1 MRLLLHTQSSTPG
14 RAERPTS
21 FAGQVSVER
30 PGILSRI
37 LASVFTRQ
45 PERALQS
52 DSPEVLLSSEQLA
65 GHLLIT
71 GEPGFGADSFLQ
83 WVLDGHVSN
92 GGGFFMLDAHRDSSL
107 FSKASRSMA
116 RACRA
121 EEFRA
126 LIVQDFAVTVGDA
139 AETPWLRISRAM
151 RLHEGLYA
159 GLSVMHA
166 QSLGEGRGRALLEGL
181 EASIERRR
189 EMENAPLSQFLV
201 VVTDADQFP
210 ADRLVRLLD
219 KGRENSVAFV
229 LVTAS
234 MHPESAPLSRI
245 GTAAVFRQRR
255 GESTRFAQQLV
266 LDMVKP
272 GLPANEM
279 PRYLV
284 ESAGQVVGLSANQ
297 CLLADSGGNIRK
309 CSLLA

>member
-1 MRLLLHTQSSTPG
+1 MRLLLQTQPAKPMKASPSS
-14 RAERPTS
+14 S
-21 FAGQVSVER
+21 FAGQISVER
-30 PGILSRI
+30 PGIVSRI
-37 LASVFTRQ
+37 LASLFSRRAK
-45 PERALQS
+45 PALQS
-52 DSPEVLLSSEQLA
+52 DAPEVLLSPEQLA

-83 WVLDGHVSN
+83 WVLDAHVGG
-92 GGGFFMLDAHRDSSL
+92 GGGFFMMDAHSDSSL
-107 FSKASRSMA
+107 FSKVSRSMA
-116 RACRA
+116 RARRA

-151 RLHEGLYA
+151 RVHEGLYA

-166 QSLGEGRGRALLEGL
+166 QSLGEGRGRALLDGL
-181 EASIERRR
+181 EAAIERRR
-189 EMENAPLSQFLV
+189 EMENSPLSQFLV

-210 ADRLVRLLD
+210 ADQLIRLLE
-219 KGRENSVAFV
+219 KGRANNVAFV

-234 MHPESAPLSRI
+234 IHPESAPFSRI
-245 GTAAVFRQRR
+245 GTAAIFRQRR
-255 GESTRFAQQLV
+255 GESTRFARQLA
-266 LDMVKP
+266 LDMAKP

-284 ESAGQVVGLSANQ
+284 EAGDQVSGLPANQ